1 MNPGIEFIFA
11 IEAAMLLSLNFQC
24 YGKTENC
31 LYKSVALQNSI
42 SGQPV
47 PFPFFLNFCSLNIAV
62 FSIFGLNIK
71 FLQ

>member
-47 PFPFFLNFCSLNIAV
+47 PFPLFSEFLLFEYCC
-62 FSIFGLNIK
+62 IFYLWAEH
-71 FLQ
+71 